1 MSLDYEASLA
11 MLEKLDWINVTD
23 MEENVANV
31 MEVIDVCEWQ
41 DGLYILAIDTN
52 DLSEDDFFE
61 EEADE
66 EEISDDID
74 AYILKLCRKTEAQFM
89 IGEDESKLEL
99 YATTDFPEEEFNAVS
114 EILKNQADDEY
125 ELSTEE

>member
-1 MSLDYEASLA
+1 MSLNYEASLS

-23 MEENVANV
+23 LEENIANV

-41 DGLYILAIDTN
+41 QGLYILAIDTN

-66 EEISDDID
+66 LEISDDID
-74 AYILKLCRKTEAQFM
+74 AYILKLCNKQEAQFM
-89 IGEDESKLEL
+89 IGEDESRLEL

>member
-1 MSLDYEASLA
+1 MSLNYEASLA

-23 MEENVANV
+23 LEEKVANV
-31 MEVIDVCEWQ
+31 MEVIDACEWQ
-41 DGLYILAIDTN
+41 GGLYLLAVDTN

-61 EEADE
+61 DEADE

-74 AYILKLCRKTEAQFM
+74 AYILKLCNKQEAQFL
-89 IGEDESKLEL
+89 IGEDESSLEL
-99 YATTDFPEEEFNAVS
+99 FATTDFPEEEFNAVS
-114 EILKNQADDEY
+114 EILQDQADDEY